1 MMKALLIST
10 CLSLVT
16 FPLLARADEAS
27 KLTKIEEM
35 LVLTHADQVVQ
46 QVTAQMQ
53 PMMAQQ
59 MKQLNLP
66 EDARPAVEEM
76 QKKMMD
82 WVSTKLSW
90 EKMKPVYIKLY
101 DETLTEEEV
110 NGAVAFYKTPAGQ
123 ALLNKMPL
131 LMQKTM
137 VVMQDM
143 LGEMIPEFAKMGE
156 ELAKKYKQK

>member
-1 MMKALLIST
+1 MMKALLISA
-10 CLSLVT
+10 CLSLIT

-82 WVSTKLSW
+82 WVSTKGSPQEFVGRRILRGLPGFLKSD
-90 EKMKPVYIKLY
+90 VFG
-101 DETLTEEEV
+101 V
-110 NGAVAFYKTPAGQ
+110 GHGH
-123 ALLNKMPL
+123 ALRF
-131 LMQKTM
+131 Q
-137 VVMQDM
+137 
-143 LGEMIPEFAKMGE
+143 
-156 ELAKKYKQK
+156 